1 MSKCEP
7 EPYEPLTDTC
17 VSCGQTYA
25 VDPDEPRADGR
36 WECDE
41 CIRRSVN
48 RAADRSPLSEH
59 IFETAVEMAK
69 VRR

>member
-17 VSCGQTYA
+17 SQCGQTYA

-36 WECDE
+36 WTCDI
-41 CIRRSVN
+41 CVRTVVN
-48 RAADRSPLSEH
+48 RAASPSPLAVY